1 MFRGRE
7 LLRIW
12 TRLDR
17 AARER
22 AESRSPTDVRERA
35 DGVEAD
41 SRRLRGL
48 LRRPAGE

>member
-1 MFRGRE
+1 MLYGRVVLSMFRGRE

-22 AESRSPTDVRERA
+22 AEAAAPPTSENALTR
-35 DGVEAD
+35 
-41 SRRLRGL
+41 
-48 LRRPAGE
+48 